1 MKGRLTIKAKSN
13 KLFFHRLMD
22 NVEID
27 DMKRFSIQAN
37 IYRKI
42 IVKDEALEL
51 ILISLLFTVIL
62 VFNHM

>member
-1 MKGRLTIKAKSN
+1 
-13 KLFFHRLMD
+13 MD